1 MSSNSDLTCTE
12 FLERLPLY
20 VGGDLEEEVQSQTT
34 SHLAS
39 CEACS
44 EAWRGAVA
52 SREALLSLRGDVTG
66 EGVDL
71 WSGIRTALR
80 EAEIETTRPAA
91 GRLLTGPWQKAVTA
105 AAAAVVLGFLWIQR
119 PGESLPPAGVSNDA
133 PAVVET
139 SIEPSAATNLASTK
153 LVDTIPGFVEAKPEL
168 GRLRKREAGE
178 ERMSDGSPYFTYP
191 DAVRFGQGTSV
202 VTPVSASR
210 TSSARPNQR

>member
-1 MSSNSDLTCTE
+1 MSSNPDLTCTE
-12 FLERLPLY
+12 FLERLPLF
-20 VGGDLEEEVQSQTT
+20 VGGDLEEEVQAQTT
-34 SHLAS
+34 SHLAR

-80 EAEIETTRPAA
+80 EAEVETTRPAA

-119 PGESLPPAGVSNDA
+119 PGENSPPAGLPVA
-133 PAVVET
+133 PSIAET
-139 SIEPSAATNLASTK
+139 SQGADSNVNLVSTK
-153 LVDTIPGFVEAKPEL
+153 LVDTVPGFVDAEPQL
-168 GRLRKREAGE
+168 GGLRKREAGE
-178 ERMSDGSPYFTYP
+178 ERLSDGAQYFHYLHSPQVGHNP
-191 DAVRFGQGTSV
+191 RG
-202 VTPVSASR
+202 VTPVSSSR
-210 TSSARPNQR
+210 TMRPNQR